1 MLDAAEMAATGSANG
16 KYDERSVMTYII
28 ELQRRI
34 VQRGQGKIQNPMA
47 AAAAEDEEMSDETL
61 NAMVAANLQEEKI
74 EFDM

>member
-1 MLDAAEMAATGSANG
+1 
-16 KYDERSVMTYII
+16 MTYVI

-47 AAAAEDEEMSDETL
+47 AAAEDEELSD
-61 NAMVAANLQEEKI
+61 AALGDLVRQQLEEEDI

>member
-1 MLDAAEMAATGSANG
+1 
-16 KYDERSVMTYII
+16 MTYII

>member
-1 MLDAAEMAATGSANG
+1 LLDAAEMAATGSANG
-16 KYDERSVMTYII
+16 RYDERSVMTYVI

-47 AAAAEDEEMSDETL
+47 AAAEDEELSD
-61 NAMVAANLQEEKI
+61 AALGDLVRQQLEEEDI